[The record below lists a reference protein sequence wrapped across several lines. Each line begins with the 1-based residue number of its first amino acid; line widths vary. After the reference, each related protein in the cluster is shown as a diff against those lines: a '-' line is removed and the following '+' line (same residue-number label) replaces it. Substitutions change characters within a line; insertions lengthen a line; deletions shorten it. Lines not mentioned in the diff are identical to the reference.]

1 MQGIPFT
8 ALDKSSEQIEVVRR
22 FGGKV
27 YFGDPARENV
37 LRAAGAG
44 SAKLLVIALD
54 DTEEALAL
62 ADMAGRHFP
71 HLLVL
76 ARARNRRHAHLL
88 MDRNVTR
95 IVRETFFSSL
105 RLSEL
110 AMQEL
115 GVAAEEIERAIRVF
129 REHDERQ
136 LRASHAIYLDETRL
150 IQSAREAAQEL
161 AELLDADRQP
171 ETEVPVAQPGPG

>member
-1 MQGIPFT
+1 
-8 ALDKSSEQIEVVRR
+8 
-22 FGGKV
+22 
-27 YFGDPARENV
+27 V

-44 SAKLLVIALD
+44 QAKLLVVALD

-71 HLLVL
+71 HLVVL

-88 MDRNVTR
+88 MDRGITR

-105 RLSEL
+105 RLSEM
-110 AMQEL
+110 AMEEL
-115 GVAAEEIERAIRVF
+115 GVPAAEIERTVRVF

-161 AELLDADRQP
+161 AELLEADRQP
-171 ETEVPVAQPGPG
+171 ETEVSAARSG